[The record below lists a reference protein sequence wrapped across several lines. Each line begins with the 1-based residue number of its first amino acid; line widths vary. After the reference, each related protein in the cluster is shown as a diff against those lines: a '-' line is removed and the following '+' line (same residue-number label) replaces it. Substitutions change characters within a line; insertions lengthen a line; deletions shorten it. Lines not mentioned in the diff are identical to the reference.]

1 MKYTPEE
8 VMQYVK
14 EEDVKFVRMA
24 FCDVYGRH
32 KNVAIQAGELARAF
46 SRGIAID
53 ASAIDGFGA
62 DTDLLL
68 HPDPSTLVQLPWRP
82 QHGRVAHMF
91 CDITHT
97 DGAPFEADT
106 RRILKEAIRDA
117 ERQGYAFDFGS
128 EMEFYLLKLDEYG
141 EPTKIPYDRAGYMD
155 VAPEDKGENIRRE
168 ICLTLEQM
176 GIQPERSLHKIGPG
190 QNEIDF
196 HYADSLTAAD
206 NAVLFYTMVRTIA
219 AQNGLWADFS
229 PKPFPDEEGSGMHIN
244 LSVRSNMDAVHSGA
258 DTVHGETDPLARII
272 AGLLELV
279 PEMTVFFN
287 PSENSYERLGGSRA
301 SSRIGWSRRSRAL
314 ILRVPDTDGQRV
326 ELRSPDALCNPY
338 LAHALVIYAALY
350 GIEKNLPL
358 PEEAPASLSPDRL
371 ARYRKL
377 PATYQEAVAAAF
389 DSTFIRQHLPFSVL
403 TAYCRQRG
411 VQK

>member
-1 MKYTPEE
+1 
-8 VMQYVK
+8 
-14 EEDVKFVRMA
+14 
-24 FCDVYGRH
+24 
-32 KNVAIQAGELARAF
+32 
-46 SRGIAID
+46 
-53 ASAIDGFGA
+53 
-62 DTDLLL
+62 
-68 HPDPSTLVQLPWRP
+68 
-82 QHGRVAHMF
+82 
-91 CDITHT
+91 
-97 DGAPFEADT
+97 
-106 RRILKEAIRDA
+106 
-117 ERQGYAFDFGS
+117 
-128 EMEFYLLKLDEYG
+128 
-141 EPTKIPYDRAGYMD
+141 
-155 VAPEDKGENIRRE
+155 
-168 ICLTLEQM
+168 
-176 GIQPERSLHKIGPG
+176 
-190 QNEIDF
+190 
-196 HYADSLTAAD
+196 
-206 NAVLFYTMVRTIA
+206 
-219 AQNGLWADFS
+219 
-229 PKPFPDEEGSGMHIN
+229 MHIN
-244 LSVRSNMDAVHSGA
+244 LSVRNSTDAVHSGA
-258 DTVHGETDPLARII
+258 DTVHGETDTMRDGTNSLARII

-279 PEMTVFFN
+279 PEMTLFFN

-389 DSTFIRQHLPFSVL
+389 DSTFIRQRLPFSVL